1 MKHLN
6 KLLAFLMAMLLI
18 VSFVACNK
26 KNNNTNTQGD
36 NSKPTVS
43 TPSGNN
49 TTESKPKEDKQEES
63 KPVENNQEPSTPSKP
78 VEPDKPIVTVK
89 PANELILGKW
99 KTKVDVCEILVQNNI
114 ELVGPIYID
123 VITNFQNDLSYSAD
137 ISYTN
142 ATNVLKAALPD
153 YDDNF
158 IDNCVNIISD
168 ALFESG
174 IYKFEDDKLFIML
187 DIDPDYTEIEYS
199 FTNSNNSLVL
209 SFSSDEREYERVN

>member
-36 NSKPTVS
+36 NSNPTVS

-49 TTESKPKEDKQEES
+49 TTESKPEDNKQEES

-99 KTKVDVCEILVQNNI
+99 KTKVDVCEILVENNI

-187 DIDPDYTEIEYS
+187 DIDPDYAEIEYS

-209 SFSSDEREYERVN
+209 SFSSDEREYERVS

>member
-6 KLLAFLMAMLLI
+6 KILALIMAMLLI

-49 TTESKPKEDKQEES
+49 TTESKPEEDKQEES

-78 VEPDKPIVTVK
+78 VEPDKPVVTVK

-99 KTKVDVCEILVQNNI
+99 KTKVDVCEILVENNI

-137 ISYTN
+137 INFTN

-187 DIDPDYTEIEYS
+187 DTDPDYTEIEYS

-209 SFSSDEREYERVN
+209 SFSSDEREYEHVN

>member
-6 KLLAFLMAMLLI
+6 KILALLMAMLLI

-26 KNNNTNTQGD
+26 KNKNTNTQGD

-43 TPSGNN
+43 TTNNNN
-49 TTESKPKEDKQEES
+49 TTTESTPEEDKQEES

-78 VEPDKPIVTVK
+78 VETVK
-89 PANELILGKW
+89 SANELVLGKW
-99 KTKVDVCEILVQNNI
+99 KTKVDVCEILVENNI

-137 ISYTN
+137 INYTN

-158 IDNCVNIISD
+158 IENCVNVISD

-199 FTNSNNSLVL
+199 FTNSNNNLVL